1 MYPFYS
7 AINSV
12 SMISIFVVPFSCPV
26 PGYTDCPVREVQ
38 RTGLIQNWKRMDNG
52 RLGRRRGGG
61 SERDL
66 LHRAVD
72 INSQELLTLYI

>member
-1 MYPFYS
+1 MYLFYC

-12 SMISIFVVPFSCPV
+12 SMISIFAVPFFCPV

-52 RLGRRRGGG
+52 GAGGG
-61 SERDL
+61 GG
-66 LHRAVD
+66 VKG
-72 INSQELLTLYI
+72 IYYIEQLILILRSC